1 MFTKRTIT
9 RRTFGGVLLAA
20 ALPILS
26 QTQPARKTAEIL
38 RFTLSESPEEIVKLL
53 GRPEH
58 MDESLPG
65 FQSWQYETMAGK
77 DSDDN
82 SPPAW
87 FVCLRSGRT
96 VLSVTRNFD
105 KPQDV
110 DDLFPPAQTTA
121 YHWPAQGA
129 PQYSLRLRR
138 ISGEVLLL
146 AMGTAKPGE
155 RTTQLMLI
163 RQSVLKTF
171 MPWLAEQL
179 P

>member
-1 MFTKRTIT
+1 MLTMFT
-9 RRTFGGVLLAA
+9 RTFGGVLLAA
-20 ALPILS
+20 ALPMLS
-26 QTQPARKTAEIL
+26 QTQPSRKTSEIL
-38 RFTLSESPEEIVKLL
+38 RFTLNESPEEVVKLL

-58 MDESLPG
+58 VDDSVPG
-65 FQSWQYETMAGK
+65 FQSWQYETVAGE

-87 FVCLRSGRT
+87 FVCFRAAGRT

-110 DDLFPPAQTTA
+110 DDLFPPAKTTA
-121 YHWPAQGA
+121 YHWPSPGT

-138 ISGEVLLL
+138 LSGEVLLL
-146 AMGTAKPGE
+146 AMGTAKAGE
-155 RTTQLMLI
+155 RTTQLMVV